1 MANFGGMTVISAP
14 SASGTGTVEVM
25 ASELDGGVFGI
36 GLTEKEGLTMRRV
49 AVELERIDDVKA
61 LHEAM
66 GELLAKHQSK

>member
-1 MANFGGMTVISAP
+1 MNFGGITAISVP
-14 SASGTGTVEVM
+14 SASGNGTVEVM
-25 ASELDGGVFGI
+25 VSELEGGAFGI

-66 GELLAKHQSK
+66 GEFLAKHQAK